1 MGRVATAKP
10 IRPSA
15 RRRSRPEPRRKDGLL
30 TTGDMARL
38 SQNTLRTVRFYEEAG
53 VLEPESRT
61 RGGHRLFGMRELR
74 KLLLVSDLR
83 AAGFALEEI
92 RDFLAMK
99 HRCPTG
105 SLASQ
110 QIVARLDEQLELM
123 NTRIGLLKRL
133 TVELDAARTHL
144 TVCANCTDPAS
155 FPARCT
161 NCTKL
166 GCSGKI
172 PDALGVLWDV
182 DTER

>member
-1 MGRVATAKP
+1 M
-10 IRPSA
+10 
-15 RRRSRPEPRRKDGLL
+15 RRRAPPEPRRKDGLL

-53 VLEPESRT
+53 VLEPDSRT

-92 RDFLAMK
+92 RDFLALK
-99 HRCPTG
+99 HRCQTG

-110 QIVARLDEQLELM
+110 KIVARLDEQLELM
-123 NTRIGLLKRL
+123 NTRIALLKRL
-133 TVELDAARTHL
+133 AVELDAARTHL
-144 TVCANCTDPAS
+144 TVCANCTDPS
-155 FPARCT
+155 TFPARCDS
-161 NCTKL
+161 CTKL
-166 GCSGKI
+166 GCTGRI